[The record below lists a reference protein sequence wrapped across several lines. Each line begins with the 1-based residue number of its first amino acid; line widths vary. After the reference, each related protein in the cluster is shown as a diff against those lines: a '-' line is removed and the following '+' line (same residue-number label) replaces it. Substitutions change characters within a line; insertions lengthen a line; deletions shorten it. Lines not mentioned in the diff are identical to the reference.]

1 MRSDAGRL
9 WASREQPFPPAA
21 EEAGACRTV
30 DGDDLRELCQAIAQ
44 QESIAE
50 MAVTL

>member
-1 MRSDAGRL
+1 M
-9 WASREQPFPPAA
+9 AA

-30 DGDDLRELCQAIAQ
+30 DGDDLRELCQAIAR

-50 MAVTL
+50 IEIPEPDTPPNPGKAGGLAATA